1 MVLLSINL
9 KLKQKYLID
18 NLCFLKN
25 LFILFNYGYF
35 HFLTIAFDVAVLL
48 FYISDS
54 FKKITLKE
62 VLYLIMLTSF
72 QKIALNDIFMQSL

>member
-35 HFLTIAFDVAVLL
+35 HFLTIVLMLLSFYFIFQTPLKNNIEGGLISHYANL
-48 FYISDS
+48 FSKNSTKRY
-54 FKKITLKE
+54 
-62 VLYLIMLTSF
+62 LY
-72 QKIALNDIFMQSL
+72 AE

>member
-35 HFLTIAFDVAVLL
+35 HFLTIAFEVAVLL

-54 FKKITLKE
+54 FKK
-62 VLYLIMLTSF
+62 
-72 QKIALNDIFMQSL
+72 